1 MNNLHRNTTIAL
13 VILLHIPFLG
23 LAQSKDKQAS
33 EILQEVTDKTKAYS
47 SINLEFSY
55 QMENPDA
62 NINELT
68 YGKAL
73 VSGDKY
79 HLEISGQTVISD
91 GKTIWTVIADAEE
104 VQVNDAEEG
113 DGGFSLTK
121 MLSTYNDDYKSK
133 LLPKITAMDGKNVYA
148 LDLTPNEKKT
158 FDKVQLFIDKDK
170 MDVYSIALYDQNG
183 SVYTYKITSF
193 TPNVPVSDKEFTFN
207 EADYPDFDVIDMR

>member
-1 MNNLHRNTTIAL
+1 MLL
-13 VILLHIPFLG
+13 VLFLMIPFVG
-23 LAQSKDKQAS
+23 FAQSNNKQAS
-33 EILQEVTDKTKAYS
+33 EILQEVTTKTKAYS
-47 SINLEFSY
+47 SIKLEFTY

-68 YGKAL
+68 EGKAL

-79 HLEISGQTVISD
+79 HLDIAGQTVISD
-91 GKTIWTVIADAEE
+91 GKTIWTVITDAEE

-121 MLSTYNDDYKSK
+121 MLSTYNDEYKSK
-133 LLPKITAMDGKNVYA
+133 LLPKITSMDGKNVYA

-158 FDKVQLFIDKDK
+158 FDKVQLFVDKDK
-170 MDVYSIALYDQNG
+170 MDVYSISLYDQSG
-183 SVYTYKITSF
+183 SVYTYKITTF
-193 TPNVPVSDKEFTFN
+193 TPNAPVSDKDFTFN